1 MKKNYIKPTTKVVEI
16 KQRTHLLQASEVKTL
31 GNNVNLKLKG
41 ANNVAGRGRA
51 AEFDDGEWFEE

>member
-16 KQRTHLLQASEVKTL
+16 KQRTHLLQASGIQTL
-31 GNNVNLKLKG
+31 GNNANLKLKG
-41 ANNVAGRGRA
+41 AGNVAGRGRA

>member
-16 KQRTHLLQASEVKTL
+16 KQRTHLLQASGIQNL
-31 GNNVNLKLKG
+31 GNNANLKLKG
-41 ANNVAGRGRA
+41 AGNVAGRGRA